1 MILDLLEEYI
11 RKTILAE
18 YIHQANKVQVIVMMK
33 VLMNN
38 LDKILILQIMW
49 QLDGIDLQNFFLF
62 QKIFHMERKLT
73 FGQLDA
79 SLES

>member
-1 MILDLLEEYI
+1 MILDLLEEFI

-18 YIHQANKVQVIVMMK
+18 FIHLANKVQVIVMMK
-33 VLMNN
+33 VRMKN

-49 QLDGIDLQNFFLF
+49 QLDGIDLQNYFLF

-73 FGQLDA
+73 FGR
-79 SLES
+79 LE

>member
-1 MILDLLEEYI
+1 MILDLLEEFI

-18 YIHQANKVQVIVMMK
+18 YIHLANKVQAIVMMK
-33 VLMNN
+33 VMTKN

-73 FGQLDA
+73 FGRLDA
-79 SLES
+79 S